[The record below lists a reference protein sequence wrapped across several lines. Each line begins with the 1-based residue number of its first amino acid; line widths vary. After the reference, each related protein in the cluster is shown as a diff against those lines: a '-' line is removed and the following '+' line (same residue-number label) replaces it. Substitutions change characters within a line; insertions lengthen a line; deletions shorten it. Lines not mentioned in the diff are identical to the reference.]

1 MKSTQHPTEPP
12 PEEPSWSAGEYIT
25 FGGLSDKGSGYMA
38 YSERVGP
45 SVLVLHD
52 AYGLLP
58 SVRSLTDR
66 FVAEGFTALAVDLY
80 EGRTANDAG
89 AADRLAAGL
98 DIAETMKRLTAA
110 VEHLSSNWHPRLGL
124 VGFSTGASFATMLAR
139 EVDVDST
146 VVYYGG
152 GAGLERSWAARPLL
166 GHFARRDDFEPA
178 TSALQ
183 AIDALDDAEAF
194 SYDAAHGFANES
206 LTDRYEQSVAELALE
221 RTLEEL
227 HYQLS

>member
-1 MKSTQHPTEPP
+1 VKSLQHPTEPP
-12 PEEPSWSAGEYIT
+12 PEGPSWSAGEHIT

-45 SVLVLHD
+45 SVLIVHD

-80 EGRTANDAG
+80 EGRTADGADAAG
-89 AADRLAAGL
+89 AMAAGL
-98 DIAETMKRLTAA
+98 DIADTMKRLTAA

-124 VGFSTGASFATMLAR
+124 VGFSTGASLATMLAR
-139 EVDVDST
+139 AVDVDAT

-152 GAGLERSWAARPLL
+152 GAGLGQTWAARPLL
-166 GHFARRDDFEPA
+166 GHFAQGDDFEPA
-178 TSALQ
+178 SSALQ
-183 AIDALDDAEAF
+183 AIASLGDAEAF
-194 SYDAAHGFANES
+194 SYDAPHGFANAN
-206 LTDRYEQSVAELALE
+206 LAGYDQSAAELALE